1 MTKHINIQKNY
12 TMNEEGYQLKLPLNI
27 DCIIPEDDSVRL
39 LSQYVEGMDLT
50 DLYSTYERIR
60 GNQATPRQ
68 LLKIVLYAYMNSI
81 YSSRRIESACRR
93 DINFMYLLE
102 GVHAPDY
109 TTIARFRTL
118 HFALCSES
126 ILSRM
131 SEFLYE
137 TGEISGE
144 NIFIDGTKI
153 EANANRYTFV
163 WKKAVTKNMRKR
175 LEKAAGFVETCEE
188 LYGLNVAWNEQVKIS
203 TLKKL
208 RKKLY
213 ALKKQENIQFV
224 YGCGKRKTQLQRDIE
239 TLEGHL
245 SKIKEYTQKIHKCGE
260 RNSYSKSDEDATFM
274 RMKEDHMLNGQLKP
288 AFNVQH
294 GVDSEY
300 IVWLTVENKP
310 TDTNTLIPFLKSM
323 ESHLSFKYK
332 NIVADSGY
340 ESEENY
346 LFMDR
351 NEQLAYIKPSNYEI
365 SKKRK
370 YKSDISR
377 IENMDYDSEHDSY
390 ICADGRELTLARTIK
405 RKSRTGYESEKS
417 IYQCNDCSNC
427 RHKKNCIRGNHCKTP
442 LEERNKVLETSKLFN
457 QYRKEDLERIISEK
471 GCQLRMNRSIQAE
484 GSFAAIKEDM
494 GFRRYLCRGKENV
507 TAENI
512 LLAMAHNLNKLHRKI
527 QNDKL
532 GTHLFTIKETA

>member
-1 MTKHINIQKNY
+1 
-12 TMNEEGYQLKLPLNI
+12 
-27 DCIIPEDDSVRL
+27 
-39 LSQYVEGMDLT
+39 
-50 DLYSTYERIR
+50 
-60 GNQATPRQ
+60 
-68 LLKIVLYAYMNSI
+68 
-81 YSSRRIESACRR
+81 
-93 DINFMYLLE
+93 
-102 GVHAPDY
+102 
-109 TTIARFRTL
+109 
-118 HFALCSES
+118 
-126 ILSRM
+126 
-131 SEFLYE
+131 
-137 TGEISGE
+137 
-144 NIFIDGTKI
+144 
-153 EANANRYTFV
+153 
-163 WKKAVTKNMRKR
+163 
-175 LEKAAGFVETCEE
+175 
-188 LYGLNVAWNEQVKIS
+188 
-203 TLKKL
+203 
-208 RKKLY
+208 
-213 ALKKQENIQFV
+213 
-224 YGCGKRKTQLQRDIE
+224 
-239 TLEGHL
+239 
-245 SKIKEYTQKIHKCGE
+245 
-260 RNSYSKSDEDATFM
+260 M

-300 IVWLTVENKP
+300 IVWLTVGNKP

-377 IENMDYDSEHDSY
+377 IENMDYDSEYDSY
-390 ICADGRELTLARTIK
+390 ICADGRELTLAGTIK